1 MTAPTSWTPVDLAAL
16 DDCAWETLKSSSFV
30 VVACLHNGRDMHQYS
45 GPVVLAIYKRLLN
58 LQPALEEK
66 LLPSMFRVTYV
77 RSTNAYVVSYPTVL
91 SGMLYYSTQNGFDAN
106 GEDDNLI
113 TLSNPMDYTA
123 TTQERGKRDITF
135 GFAQLPPGALD
146 SEADIA
152 TTVKNALLSVG
163 LSLNHLQRRLDKYSL
178 ATGEFIMRFTML
190 PCFDSSNLRELRSVA
205 PRTPALNTPI
215 HILLSKEF
223 VAEINV
229 CQKCMYRRCI
239 CATPKFGAANN
250 GKANHAN
257 AFARLLKKQR
267 VE

>member
-45 GPVVLAIYKRLLN
+45 GPVVLAIYSRLLN
-58 LQPALEEK
+58 LQPALAEK

-163 LSLNHLQRRLDKYSL
+163 LSLNHLQRRLDKYGL

-190 PCFDSSNLRELRSVA
+190 PCFDSSNLRVSSA
-205 PRTPALNTPI
+205 AW
-215 HILLSKEF
+215 
-223 VAEINV
+223 
-229 CQKCMYRRCI
+229 RR
-239 CATPKFGAANN
+239 
-250 GKANHAN
+250 
-257 AFARLLKKQR
+257 ARLPLTRPSTSYSPKNSLPRSTCARNACTVAASAPPQSSAPPTTGR
-267 VE
+267 PTMPMPSRAS